1 MSASRQFRDPYNQ
14 GSCSDQCVLL
24 EGSEAVGRECW
35 PNKHVSSPSSNVP
48 LNHVYCSHNLHTIGF
63 GAQHSSVRPGVARH
77 GNSASRHEIACI
89 RMTAFEPV
97 FAFAV
102 ATFTGGL
109 LWALAVV
116 ILEISCGVKLVLQKH
131 VERPFQREDNGV
143 ALDLMRLLRHVFV
156 LLPLT
161 VFLAYAAWIVE
172 AAAICLT
179 GGVVAAY
186 YFMLQRIWP
195 EGSVLAC
202 LVLSSLVFLSY
213 DAYFQHQ
220 VASRI
225 RQRFASS

>member
-1 MSASRQFRDPYNQ
+1 MNAF
-14 GSCSDQCVLL
+14 
-24 EGSEAVGRECW
+24 A
-35 PNKHVSSPSSNVP
+35 PS
-48 LNHVYCSHNLHTIGF
+48 LAL
-63 GAQHSSVRPGVARH
+63 GVA
-77 GNSASRHEIACI
+77 
-89 RMTAFEPV
+89 TL
-97 FAFAV
+97 
-102 ATFTGGL
+102 TGGL

-131 VERPFQREDNGV
+131 VERPFQREHNGV

-186 YFMLQRIWP
+186 YSMMQKVWP
-195 EGSVLAC
+195 EGSLLAC
-202 LVLSSLVFLSY
+202 VVLSILVFISY

-220 VASRI
+220 VAARI
-225 RQRFASS
+225 RQRLAST

>member
-1 MSASRQFRDPYNQ
+1 MNASGP
-14 GSCSDQCVLL
+14 VLVL
-24 EGSEAVGRECW
+24 
-35 PNKHVSSPSSNVP
+35 
-48 LNHVYCSHNLHTIGF
+48 
-63 GAQHSSVRPGVARH
+63 GVA
-77 GNSASRHEIACI
+77 
-89 RMTAFEPV
+89 TL
-97 FAFAV
+97 
-102 ATFTGGL
+102 TGGL

-186 YFMLQRIWP
+186 YSIMQKVWP

-202 LVLSSLVFLSY
+202 LVLSILVFISY

-220 VASRI
+220 VATRI
-225 RQRFASS
+225 RQRLTSS